1 MTKIFI
7 ICITLI
13 NFAFANPINEIPYK
27 LNNGFYNFFIEIPA
41 GTKQKWEVNKNSG
54 LLEWDEKNGK
64 KRIVKFLSYPGN
76 YGFIPQTFGG
86 DGDPL
91 DVIDLDESK
100 PRGSVVEIK
109 IIGGIYFED
118 KKESDIKLVAT
129 SKSGIYKNINS
140 IDELLF
146 NKPEVINII
155 RDWFLSYKK
164 PGKMVFLR
172 YINNNEISDMIEQ
185 SHLRWQKY
193 YENIDCENAYDC

>member
-1 MTKIFI
+1 MIKIFI

-13 NFAFANPINEIPYK
+13 NFANANPINEIPYK
-27 LNNGFYNFFIEIPA
+27 LNNGHYNFFVEIPA

-54 LLEWDEKNGK
+54 LLEWEEKNGK
-64 KRIVKFLSYPGN
+64 KRIVKFLGYPGN
-76 YGFIPQTFGG
+76 YGFIPQTLGG

-100 PRGSVVEIK
+100 PRGSVVETK

-118 KKESDIKLVAT
+118 KKESDIKLIAT
-129 SKSGIYKNINS
+129 SISGIYKDINS

-146 NKPEVINII
+146 NKPEVISII

-164 PGKMVFLR
+164 PGKMVFFR
-172 YINNNEISDMIEQ
+172 YINHNEISDMIEQ
-185 SHLRWQKY
+185 SHLRWKKY
-193 YENIDCENAYDC
+193 HENINCENAYDC

>member
-1 MTKIFI
+1 MIKIFLVF
-7 ICITLI
+7 ITLI
-13 NFAFANPINEIPYK
+13 NFAFANPINEISYK
-27 LNNGFYNFFIEIPA
+27 LNNGNYNFFIEIPA

-54 LLEWDEKNGK
+54 LLEWEEKNGK

-76 YGFIPQTFGG
+76 YGFIPQTIGG

-100 PRGSVVEIK
+100 PRGTVVETK
-109 IIGGIYFED
+109 IIGGIYFKD
-118 KKESDIKLVAT
+118 KNESDIKLIAT
-129 SKSGIYKNINS
+129 SRSGIYKSINS

-185 SHLRWQKY
+185 SHLRWKKY
-193 YENIDCENAYDC
+193 FENINCENAYDC

>member
-1 MTKIFI
+1 MIKIFI
-7 ICITLI
+7 VCITLI
-13 NFAFANPINEIPYK
+13 NFAHANPINEISYK
-27 LNNGFYNFFIEIPA
+27 LNNGNYNFFIEIPA

-54 LLEWDEKNGK
+54 LLEWEEKNGK

-76 YGFIPQTFGG
+76 YGFIPQTIGG

-100 PRGSVVEIK
+100 PRGSVVETK
-109 IIGGIYFED
+109 IIGGIYFKD
-118 KKESDIKLVAT
+118 KKEIDIKLIAT
-129 SKSGIYKNINS
+129 SRSGIYKNINS

-185 SHLRWQKY
+185 SHLRWKKY
-193 YENIDCENAYDC
+193 YKNINCENTYDC

>member
-1 MTKIFI
+1 MIKIFLVF
-7 ICITLI
+7 ITLI
-13 NFAFANPINEIPYK
+13 NFAFANPINEISYK
-27 LNNGFYNFFIEIPA
+27 LNNGNYNFFIEIPA

-54 LLEWDEKNGK
+54 LLEWEEKNGK

-76 YGFIPQTFGG
+76 YGFIPQTIGG

-100 PRGSVVEIK
+100 PRGTVVETK
-109 IIGGIYFED
+109 IIGGVYFKD
-118 KKESDIKLVAT
+118 KNESDIKLIAT
-129 SKSGIYKNINS
+129 SRSGIYKSINS

-185 SHLRWQKY
+185 SHLRWKKY
-193 YENIDCENAYDC
+193 FENINCENAYDC